1 MVRVAIVD
9 SRCSLDVTT
18 YTIMIVMLVL
28 HTGINTVCPGTE
40 LNCCESNP
48 RWVYI
53 EKKDITIALHW
64 ERPNITV
71 DEPCGVMQYN
81 IQYYCGEMD
90 PQPRNVPFMV
100 DSTRVYHNE
109 TVNIGN
115 ADLQCYFAVQVEK
128 ILGCTQ
134 RCDLRSIRRQ
144 TFGVPLDIDSEGQ
157 IIIL

>member
-28 HTGINTVCPGTE
+28 HIGINTVCPGTE

-53 EKKDITIALHW
+53 EKKDNTIALHW

-71 DEPCGVMQYN
+71 DEPCGVMQYY

-90 PQPRNVPFMV
+90 PQSVSCMV
-100 DSTRVYHNE
+100 DSTRVYYYG
-109 TVNIGN
+109 TVNISN
-115 ADLQCYFAVQVEK
+115 ADLQCYFAVQVE
-128 ILGCTQ
+128 IIQGCTQ
-134 RCDLRSIRRQ
+134 RCDLGSLGRQ
-144 TFGVPLDIDSEGQ
+144 TFGVPLDIKSEGQ